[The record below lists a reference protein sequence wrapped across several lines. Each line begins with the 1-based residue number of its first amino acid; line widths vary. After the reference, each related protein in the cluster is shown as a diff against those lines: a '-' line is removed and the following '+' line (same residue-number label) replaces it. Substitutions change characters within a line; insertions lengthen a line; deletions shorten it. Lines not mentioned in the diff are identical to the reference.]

1 MAWNEETL
9 MERKHRFVSLAAT
22 GRFTFTE
29 LCADFGE
36 ATNRQFACNG
46 RGELTAGIGYLGTN
60 VTIQAADRLPECHR
74 ACDGNF
80 TRKNEP

>member
-1 MAWNEETL
+1 MLQEGSAYT
-9 MERKHRFVSLAAT
+9 
-22 GRFTFTE
+22 
-29 LCADFGE
+29 DYGE
-36 ATNRQFACNG
+36 ATNRQFAYNG

-60 VTIQAADRLPECHR
+60 VTSQAARLPECHR